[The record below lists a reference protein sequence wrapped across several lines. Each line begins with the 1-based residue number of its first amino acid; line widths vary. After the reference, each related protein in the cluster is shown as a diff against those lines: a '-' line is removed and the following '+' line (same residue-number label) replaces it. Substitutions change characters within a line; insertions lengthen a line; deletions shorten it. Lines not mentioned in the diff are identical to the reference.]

1 MAQTHVGIDVAK
13 HHLDLAVRGAA
24 HGDHLPHDQEG
35 IEALCHRLT
44 ALAPNRIVV
53 EATGGR
59 EVLLVTSLQAAG
71 LPMAVVHPRRA
82 RAFGRASGQLAKADR
97 IDARLLTRMAAVLQP
112 PVRPLPDADLRA
124 LRAVVVRRRQVVAMC
139 AQEKTHLDTTPAAMR
154 PHIQAHLDWLQTGLE
169 RLNRELQDRL
179 QNHPPW
185 SGPTELLRR
194 VPGVGPVVAAVRVAE
209 LPELEPRGSHQ
220 LAALV
225 GVAPLNRDSGQLRG
239 QRRVWGGRAS
249 VRRILYMATLTTIC
263 HDPPIRAFYTR
274 LCAQGKPRK
283 VALVAAMRKLLTVL
297 NAVSRDQVPWQT
309 EPLPTALP
317 SHPTPQIP

>member
-13 HHLDLAVRGAA
+13 HHLDLAVWGAE
-24 HGDHLPHDQEG
+24 DVDRLPHDQEG

-44 ALAPNRIVV
+44 ALAPDRIVV

-59 EVLLVTSLQAAG
+59 EMPLATALQAAG
-71 LPMAVVHPRRA
+71 LPVAVVNPRQA
-82 RAFGRASGQLAKADR
+82 RAFGRASGQLAKTDR
-97 IDARLLTRMAAVLQP
+97 IDARLLARMAAVLQP

-124 LRAVVVRRRQVVAMC
+124 LRALVVRRRQVVAMC
-139 AQEKTHLDTTPAAMR
+139 AQEKTRLDTTAAAMR
-154 PHIQAHLDWLQTGLE
+154 PHIQAHLEWLQTELA

-179 QNHPPW
+179 QSHTRW
-185 SGPTELLRR
+185 SAQTALLCS
-194 VPGVGPVVAAVRVAE
+194 VPGVGPVVAAVLVAE
-209 LPELEPRGSHQ
+209 LPELGQLSHRQ

-239 QRRVWGGRAS
+239 QRRIWGGRAS
-249 VRRILYMATLTTIC
+249 VRRILYMATMTAIC
-263 HDPPIRAFYTR
+263 HNPPIRAFYRR

-297 NAVSRDQVPWQT
+297 NAVMRDQVPWT
-309 EPLPTALP
+309 TAPLSTTI
-317 SHPTPQIP
+317 HT